1 MDQAQN
7 LRKMAWG
14 SKRKATYISISSG
27 KGGVGKTNFAVNLSY
42 LLAQMGKKVLL
53 FDADLG
59 LANVDIILNLS
70 VKVNIK
76 DYLSGGIDISS
87 LLVKTDFGFDVVP
100 ASSGFVSLTK
110 LSKED
115 YDRLLDL
122 FVKIDAMY
130 DYVIFDTGA
139 GIGENVIK
147 FASIADLQIVVTQP
161 EPTAVTDAY
170 AFIKVVY
177 GEYGLNNIYLVVNRV
192 KTKNIGEQVY
202 ENLKAVL
209 KKFLGIDINLLGVV
223 RECGEVGLSVRSQR
237 PMVDLN
243 PDAIYSKDL
252 ILIAKRLINLQV
264 ERVKNADIM
273 NIFRGT
279 V

>member
-1 MDQAQN
+1 MDQAQS

-14 SKRKATYISISSG
+14 VKRKALYISVSSG
-27 KGGVGKTNFAVNLSY
+27 KGGVGKTNFSVNLAC
-42 LLAQMGKKVLL
+42 LLSQMGKKVLL

-59 LANVDIILNLS
+59 LANVDIILNLP

-76 DYLSGGIDISS
+76 DYLDGVVDAASVLLSSG
-87 LLVKTDFGFDVVP
+87 LGFDVVP
-100 ASSGFVSLTK
+100 ASSGFINLTK
-110 LSKED
+110 LREHD

-122 FVKIDAMY
+122 FVKIDSTY

-147 FASIADLQIVVTQP
+147 FSSISDMQIVITQP

-177 GEYGLNNIYLVVNRV
+177 SEFRLKNFFLVVNRA
-192 KTKNIGEQVY
+192 KNKSVGMQIF

-209 KKFLGIDINLLGVV
+209 KKFIGIDLNLLGVV
-223 RECGEVGLSVRSQR
+223 RECGEVGRSVINQKPIVITSPNSIYARDTAIIAKKL
-237 PMVDLN
+237 MGLTLEKDLN
-243 PDAIYSKDL
+243 SDK
-252 ILIAKRLINLQV
+252 
-264 ERVKNADIM
+264 M
-273 NIFRGT
+273 NIFRRIS
-279 V
+279 